1 MSRVIG
7 EKHLIP
13 EQAAELCIRPPEY
26 HPITAIFGSA
36 NFTVEQRFRLN
47 ILSRLP
53 NFRSSIPLVDLKAQ
67 RQAISAE
74 IETAI
79 ARVVERCDFILGEE
93 VFLFARAVGLG

>member
-1 MSRVIG
+1 
-7 EKHLIP
+7 
-13 EQAAELCIRPPEY
+13 
-26 HPITAIFGSA
+26 
-36 NFTVEQRFRLN
+36 
-47 ILSRLP
+47 LSRLP

-93 VFLFARAVGLG
+93 VSLFESDFAEYCGVPYAIGVANGTDALHLACRARWTSARMGRRRNRTD